1 MLDSINEHICLEGHH
16 TMNLPGLTSNSLPQR
31 VDSAAAATRLPTL
44 KQSLCYGSVGFC
56 VASIAV
62 FAIVG
67 CGRPWMYRYLG
78 ALGPY
83 LVATFLFIVLAG
95 GILSRLVVGPG
106 RLLHF
111 YLLFGVAFFSYAAG
125 WVIAYLTLRNP
136 LGELLGSVAGSCLM
150 ALVLAAAFKANNS
163 LPKLI
168 PVLFLASSAGYFLG
182 RLFHVAISGTVGM
195 ILFGSSYGLGF
206 GAGLGYALFLV
217 QEPIRRCLSAS
228 PHADSTSGPSKT

>member
-1 MLDSINEHICLEGHH
+1 MLGSINEHFCLEGHR
-16 TMNLPGLTSNSLPQR
+16 TMNLLGLTNSLPQR
-31 VDSAAAATRLPTL
+31 VESTAAATRLPTL

-182 RLFHVAISGTVGM
+182 RLFHIAISGTVGM
-195 ILFGSSYGLGF
+195 ILFGASYGLGF

-217 QEPIRRCLSAS
+217 QEPIRRYLIAS